1 MYPTACCAA
10 AGALAHGGCGGWG
23 LQGFADLGSMRIA
36 LRAIYR
42 GRRLG
47 LGCCMRK
54 LPVGFAWSCVR
65 RGIDDGR
72 GVVANAQLEK

>member
-1 MYPTACCAA
+1 M
-10 AGALAHGGCGGWG
+10 GEQG

-47 LGCCMRK
+47 LGCCGRK
-54 LPVGFAWSCVR
+54 LPVGFEWSCVR

-72 GVVANAQLEK
+72 GVVATPSSKNRPINPLRDGFPAI

>member
-1 MYPTACCAA
+1 M
-10 AGALAHGGCGGWG
+10 GDVGEQG

-47 LGCCMRK
+47 LGCCRRK
-54 LPVGFAWSCVR
+54 LPVGFEWSCVR